1 MTRMS
6 KTEQSFDDDDDD
18 EVDDCDELVLPRSYQ
33 CGDIDPLS
41 IIYYEIKM
49 DT

>member
-1 MTRMS
+1 MS